1 MEQWA
6 AQRAKG
12 AAVKIVATIGRAE
25 AILIGKLDRPNL
37 STITGLKG
45 TKIALSTASFAYG
58 WLRYL
63 AKEAGYDFDKEV
75 RLVNIPWQQ
84 ASVEVAVGNVDA
96 GLVFEPD
103 ASLFLQQNPGY
114 AGVLNISNEME
125 KVFKVD
131 FLPTMVLGANEAWL
145 DKYPDGAKRLL
156 EMWRLAES
164 FVNNQPDEFASLMAE
179 PIKAT
184 NRNAGGMGVN
194 KEHILNAL
202 RAKAIP
208 GQKGFKFMV
217 GPVDRYLNAYG
228 TVLRIG
234 QEAKVLTDIPDSKLY
249 VTGLR

>member
-1 MEQWA
+1 MANKISRRSILHAGMAGPLLSPSFAGISRALGQERGAETNSTVGLTPISTSTSAFIPATEIAGILIAIKRKGFDAKAGISLDNQWTNAVQELITSTSAGHTDFAPNLFVEQWA

-103 ASLFLQQNPGY
+103 ARVKPQL
-114 AGVLNISNEME
+114 
-125 KVFKVD
+125 
-131 FLPTMVLGANEAWL
+131 TMLRFNGL
-145 DKYPDGAKRLL
+145 
-156 EMWRLAES
+156 
-164 FVNNQPDEFASLMAE
+164 VN
-179 PIKAT
+179 
-184 NRNAGGMGVN
+184 
-194 KEHILNAL
+194 
-202 RAKAIP
+202 
-208 GQKGFKFMV
+208 
-217 GPVDRYLNAYG
+217 
-228 TVLRIG
+228 RIG
-234 QEAKVLTDIPDSKLY
+234 GPTHAGELVL
-249 VTGLR
+249 V